1 MGPICPAAVG
11 EAMVGSPILK
21 VYIDIYYIYVYIY
34 IIYIIYIY
42 IYISYIY
49 ISYIYISYIYG
60 WWYTYPSE
68 NVSSSV
74 GMMNFP
80 TEWKV
85 IKAMFQTTNRII
97 YNQENSYKYHIYI
110 YVTINY

>member
-34 IIYIIYIY
+34 IIYI
-42 IYISYIY
+42 YISYI
-49 ISYIYISYIYG
+49 YIYG